1 MTTTVLVPASR
12 PDWYDF
18 DGQFRPTFP
27 MHACYPSG
35 SALAGVMEE
44 GRNRGQFGRRRVP
57 SQCRYRVN
65 NRSKSSLSDVEARG
79 HASDHVAVE
88 LITGDTAQLAK
99 DGLAVTEDIDIG
111 IGGIKSNGLARIEDE
126 APGTFSMLDGGSNAP
141 VRSSAAIRASASR
154 ANGLLR
160 GVREHREG
168 QAGSQFHSGP
178 K

>member
-126 APGTFSMLDGGSNAP
+126 APGTFSMLDG
-141 VRSSAAIRASASR
+141 VER
-154 ANGLLR
+154 
-160 GVREHREG
+160 
-168 QAGSQFHSGP
+168 AGSLQRCHSGLGV
-178 K
+178 KSKRFIAGR